1 MAEAPRRSGR
11 PAVKLR
17 VLRTERLTP
26 HMIRIVA
33 GGEGIAEFT
42 PNAFTDAYVKVLF
55 KVPGVEYPE
64 PFDVQEC
71 RATLPRE
78 HWPRMRS
85 YTVRAFD
92 PQAGELVLDFV
103 HHGDEGI
110 AGPWAAR
117 PRPGTSCCCPVPAV
131 RTRRATEA
139 DWHLLAG
146 DESALPAIAASL
158 EALPA
163 GVPAHA
169 VILVENA
176 DEEQALVTK
185 ADAQITWLHRSA
197 GGDVAAAVRELPWR
211 DGVVQAFV
219 HGEAGFVREL
229 RRYLLDERGVRR
241 ELLSIS
247 GYWRVGKDDEAW
259 REEKAAER
267 AREK

>member
-11 PAVKLR
+11 PAVRLR

-33 GGEGIAEFT
+33 GGDGIAAFT
-42 PNAFTDAYVKVLF
+42 PNEFTDAYVKVLF

-110 AGPWAAR
+110 AGPWAA
-117 PRPGTSCCCPVPAV
+117 SA
-131 RTRRATEA
+131 EA

-163 GVPAHA
+163 GVPAH
-169 VILVENA
+169 VVLLVENA
-176 DEEQALVTK
+176 DEEQPLVTK
-185 ADAQITWLHRSA
+185 ADAQISWLHRSA
-197 GGDVAAAVRELPWR
+197 GGDVAAAVRALPWR

-219 HGEAGFVREL
+219 HGEAGFVRDL

-241 ELLSIS
+241 ELLSLS
-247 GYWRVGKDDEAW
+247 GYWRVGKNDEAW

>member
-1 MAEAPRRSGR
+1 MASSR
-11 PAVKLR
+11 PVRAAKIGVVTR
-17 VLRTERLTP
+17 VEQLTP
-26 HMIRIVA
+26 HMVRVVV
-33 GGEGIAEFT
+33 GGEGLAGLG
-42 PNAFTDAYVKVLF
+42 AGDYTDHYVKVLF
-55 KVPGVEYPE
+55 PPAGVSYPE
-64 PFDVQEC
+64 PFDVAAIRESM
-71 RATLPRE
+71 PRE
-78 HWPRMRS
+78 AWPVVRT
-85 YTVRAFD
+85 YTIRRWL
-92 PQAGELVLDFV
+92 PEEQEMWIDFV
-103 HHGDEGI
+103 VHGDAGI

-117 PRPGTSCCCPVPAV
+117 AKPGDPFRFMGPGGGYAPDPA
-131 RTRRATEA
+131 A

-163 GVPAHA
+163 GASAHA
-169 VILVENA
+169 VILVENEA
-176 DEEQALVTK
+176 EEQQIVTK

-197 GGDVAAAVRELPWR
+197 GDDLVSAVRALPWR

-229 RRYLLDERGVRR
+229 RRYLLDERGMPR

-247 GYWRVGKDDEAW
+247 GYWRLGKNDEAW

>member
-11 PAVKLR
+11 PAVRLR

-33 GGEGIAEFT
+33 GGDGIADFT

-110 AGPWAAR
+110 AGPWAASAR
-117 PRPGTSCCCPVPAV
+117 VGD
-131 RTRRATEA
+131 E
-139 DWHLLAG
+139 LLLSG
-146 DESALPAIAASL
+146 HESALPAIAASL

-219 HGEAGFVREL
+219 HGEAGFVRDL

-247 GYWRVGKDDEAW
+247 GYWREGKNDEAW